1 MEFILWKVVFDNYIT
16 KEQNVGIIK
25 MEIYRS

>member
-1 MEFILWKVVFDNYIT
+1 MEFILWQVVFDNYIT

-25 MEIYRS
+25 MEIYRN